1 MIFTP
6 PLTKATLKRRY
17 KRFLAEIIT
26 ETGEELTIHC
36 PNTGSMMNTFE
47 EGGDIWYLPTD
58 DPNRKTEGTWILS
71 KTPHGRTACVNTHY
85 ANTLVEEAI
94 NEGIIRE
101 LTGYST
107 IQREVKYGEENSRI
121 DFLLTDPEKGACYV
135 EVKSV
140 TLGFKESQ
148 IAAFP
153 DAVTTRGQK
162 HLRELIHLAERGI
175 RAVLLYCVNLTDIK
189 GVRVADEIDPEYAA
203 LLKQAEDSGVEII
216 AYRTLLTPEKLQ
228 IRESVDLHL

>member
-1 MIFTP
+1 
-6 PLTKATLKRRY
+6 
-17 KRFLAEIIT
+17 
-26 ETGEELTIHC
+26 
-36 PNTGSMMNTFE
+36 MMNTFE

-228 IRESVDLHL
+228 IRESVDLYL